1 MILPVGGSVIE
12 PPRHVAI
19 IMDGNG
25 RWALKHSLP
34 RTEGHRKGADAVR
47 RTVKA
52 CIEVKIN
59 YLTLF
64 AFSSENWK
72 RPTDEVQTLM
82 SLLRFYLQNEIEEL
96 VDTGVRLKVIGDRKE
111 LDHDIQSLIDLA
123 EKRTAGNTRLNLT
136 VALNYGGR
144 REIILAVKTL
154 VQNAMT
160 GSLNLS
166 AIDERNFEECLETA
180 GMPDPDL
187 LIRTSGEC
195 RLSNFLLWQ
204 CAYSE
209 LVFLETLWPDFK
221 KADLINAVKEYNS
234 RERRYGGTK
243 GQS

>member
-1 MILPVGGSVIE
+1 M
-12 PPRHVAI
+12 
-19 IMDGNG
+19 
-25 RWALKHSLP
+25 
-34 RTEGHRKGADAVR
+34 
-47 RTVKA
+47 
-52 CIEVKIN
+52 
-59 YLTLF
+59 
-64 AFSSENWK
+64 
-72 RPTDEVQTLM
+72 
-82 SLLRFYLQNEIEEL
+82 
-96 VDTGVRLKVIGDRKE
+96 
-111 LDHDIQSLIDLA
+111 A

-166 AIDERNFEECLETA
+166 SIDERNFEECLETA